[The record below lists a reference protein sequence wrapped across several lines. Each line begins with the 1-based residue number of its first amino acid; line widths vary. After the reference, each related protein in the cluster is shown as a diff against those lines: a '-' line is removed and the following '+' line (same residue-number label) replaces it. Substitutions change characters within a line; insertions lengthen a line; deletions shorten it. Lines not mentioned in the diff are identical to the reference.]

1 MGSDPEDPRPLHCP
15 AEGKQRTK
23 YRGVVLSVTA
33 TVKFT
38 KCINDQEVRYCLAS
52 FNPTSVSLFVRLSF
66 GGMCD
71 TSFYIV
77 QDYFPAS
84 YIYYLNTSRSSPI
97 LGIGTGGPDHVP

>member
-52 FNPTSVSLFVRLSF
+52 FNPTSVSVFAFLRGYVRHELLHCARLLSGLIYILFEYFTVLSDP
-66 GGMCD
+66 GDWHGW
-71 TSFYIV
+71 TG
-77 QDYFPAS
+77 P
-84 YIYYLNTSRSSPI
+84 RSTI
-97 LGIGTGGPDHVP
+97 